1 MLSTKHTREAGQD
14 YFQHLKFAF
23 GLHKTSF
30 IASLHFL
37 LHGLTGGLYNAP
49 DEYSLTTVVDK
60 LSKELKDL
68 ESRKKA

>member
-1 MLSTKHTREAGQD
+1 MFSTKHTREAGQD

-37 LHGLTGGLYNAP
+37 LHGLTGGIYNAP
-49 DEYSLTTVVDK
+49 PSYSLETVVSK
-60 LSKELKDL
+60 LSKELQDL
-68 ESRKKA
+68 KQRKAG

>member
-1 MLSTKHTREAGQD
+1 MFSTKHTREAGQN
-14 YFQHLKFAF
+14 YFQHLRFAF
-23 GLHKTSF
+23 GLHKISF

-49 DEYSLTTVVDK
+49 PEYSLATVVDK

-68 ESRKKA
+68 ENRKGL